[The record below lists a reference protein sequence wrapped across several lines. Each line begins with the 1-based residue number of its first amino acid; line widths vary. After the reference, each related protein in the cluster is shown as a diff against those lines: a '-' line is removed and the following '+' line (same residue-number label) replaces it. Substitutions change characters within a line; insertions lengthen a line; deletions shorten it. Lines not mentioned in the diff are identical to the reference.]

1 MGMSR
6 DSYSD
11 YLGVI
16 LEDAVENW
24 DGLHGIDLHGPEN
37 LPAQEWTPKLWDKA
51 RVNGRVLKAHA
62 GEFGPARKCEMGSG
76 ETRSKKNSA
85 RNPWIF
91 G

>member
-11 YLGVI
+11 YLGII

-24 DGLHGIDLHGPEN
+24 DGLHGIDLVAEN
-37 LPAQEWTPKLWDKA
+37 LPA
-51 RVNGRVLKAHA
+51 RNGCQSC
-62 GEFGPARKCEMGSG
+62 G
-76 ETRSKKNSA
+76 KK
-85 RNPWIF
+85 P